1 MNNLAWTKI
10 IAGLIVIHCWIVT
23 YQVTKY
29 YDYAPHKI
37 TSVSPRQVQNIT
49 NTSSVE
55 VVTKEL
61 PKKTYSNFLNIYT
74 LKTFIARQD
83 KFPVRHDLCIGTKG
97 NVLVSSTPEF
107 K

>member
-49 NTSSVE
+49 ITSSVE

-61 PKKTYSNFLNIYT
+61 PKKTYSNVLTFEHIHTKNIYCET
-74 LKTFIARQD
+74 RQ
-83 KFPVRHDLCIGTKG
+83 I
-97 NVLVSSTPEF
+97 SSET
-107 K
+107 

>member
-23 YQVTKY
+23 YQVTKFF
-29 YDYAPHKI
+29 DHRP
-37 TSVSPRQVQNIT
+37 QVQKIA
-49 NTSSVE
+49 NTTSVE

-61 PKKTYSNFLNIYT
+61 PKKNYSNFLNIYT
-74 LKTFIARQD
+74 LKTFIRRQD
-83 KFPVRHDLCIGTKG
+83 KFPVRHDLCNDIKG
-97 NVLVSSTPEF
+97 NVLVSSTPDF